1 MNGFET
7 LIFEKSEGIAHV
19 TLNRPQVL
27 NAMNTQMRDDL
38 YEVLRAI
45 RDDDE
50 IRVVILRGKGDRAF
64 CAGADLSEFLSAP
77 SPTLARR
84 TRMVRDLWGLFLKTR
99 QPLVAALHG
108 YVLGSGLE
116 MALCCDVRIADQNA
130 IFGLP
135 EVNLGMIP
143 AAGGTQTLPRAIGR
157 SKATEILLTGSKLSS
172 AEALSCG
179 LVHYVVETAELM
191 QAAEAKARK
200 IAEYDLAAARFAKEA
215 VLQGSDMDLDQ
226 GLQLERR
233 LSLRLQTGRH

>member
-1 MNGFET
+1 
-7 LIFEKSEGIAHV
+7 
-19 TLNRPQVL
+19 
-27 NAMNTQMRDDL
+27 
-38 YEVLRAI
+38 
-45 RDDDE
+45 
-50 IRVVILRGKGDRAF
+50 
-64 CAGADLSEFLSAP
+64 
-77 SPTLARR
+77 
-84 TRMVRDLWGLFLKTR
+84 MVRDLWGLFLKTR